1 MKKYELMSII
11 KSSLSEQTARSLSNS
26 NKDIVSANGGK
37 VLNGNFWGKRKFAY
51 EIKGQIEGW
60 YDVVQFEGNE
70 IAVSKIKD
78 KFNVID
84 DLVRY
89 LIILADEE
97 TADGGKNGKKSK

>member
-11 KSSLSEQTARSLSNS
+11 NGKLSEESARSFSNS
-26 NKDIVSANGGK
+26 NKDLISSNGAK
-37 VLNGNFWGKRKFAY
+37 ILNGNFWGKRKFAY
-51 EIKGQIEGW
+51 EIKGQTEGW
-60 YDVVQFEGNE
+60 YDVVQFEGDE
-70 IAVSKIKD
+70 VGISKIKE
-78 KFNVID
+78 KLNVIN

>member
-11 KSSLSEQTARSLSNS
+11 KGKLSEESARSLSNS
-26 NKDIVSANGGK
+26 NKDLVSANGGK
-37 VLNGNFWGKRKFAY
+37 ILNGNFWGKRKFAY
-51 EIKGQIEGW
+51 EIKSQTEGW
-60 YDVVQFEGNE
+60 YDVVQFEGDE
-70 IAVSKIKD
+70 VGISKIKE

-89 LIILADEE
+89 LIILADED